1 MTGNSQFH
9 ILIEL
14 KQRNR
19 RAQMATT
26 LTWQRDNLGWYLA
39 EIEAVTPRT
48 MRFNQKFNKQQTL
61 QLWQAFCK
69 RHNLEAAR

>member
-1 MTGNSQFH
+1 
-9 ILIEL
+9 
-14 KQRNR
+14 
-19 RAQMATT
+19 MATT

-69 RHNLEAAR
+69 RHNLEAAE